1 MDEYKPRFAVCV
13 PTRDMCVSGFT
24 KSLADMVGQF
34 CTRYVGTGQAELTT
48 IVDLGTL
55 LPDMRNAL
63 AAEAIKQGA
72 THILWLDSDMIF
84 PPDTLERLYQRDL
97 PIVGAGYSQRKEPA
111 KPVAAANGVWLY
123 TEDESTGVEPVDY
136 IGQGVL
142 LVQTDVY
149 KHLPTPW
156 HQLGWNAEKKQIVGE
171 DVFFCRSAAQ
181 IGAVPHIDHDLTKEI
196 GHVGYRTFTY
206 QDALAARP
214 GLLEKQ
220 KSETGKL
227 KVSE

>member
-1 MDEYKPRFAVCV
+1 MVDIPRFAVCI
-13 PTRDMCVSGFT
+13 PTRDLCNSEFA
-24 KSLADMVGQF
+24 KCLADMVGQF
-34 CTRYVGTGQAELTT
+34 CTRYVGSGQAELST

-63 AAEAIKQGA
+63 TREAIKQGA
-72 THILWLDSDMIF
+72 THILWLDSDMTF
-84 PPDTLERLYQRDL
+84 PPDTLERLYKHDK
-97 PIVGAGYSQRKEPA
+97 PIVGAGYSQRKDPA
-111 KPVAAANGVWLY
+111 RPVAARDGVWLY
-123 TEDESTGVEPVDY
+123 TEETDTGLEPVDY
-136 IGQGVL
+136 IGQGCL

-149 KHLPTPW
+149 KHLEEPW
-156 HQLGWNAEKKQIVGE
+156 HQLAWNAEKARVVSE
-171 DVFFCRSAAQ
+171 DVYFCRQAAG

-206 QDALAARP
+206 KDALAARP